1 MRVRITTSA
10 SGSKVARVNTC
21 VYTVRTSNAVRI
33 RSGAKVLKP
42 WYGCVVP
49 ETSTVADVF
58 TDFSSGAIERAG
70 SGNAIPDEYRT
81 AFVEARVGKT
91 N

>member
-1 MRVRITTSA
+1 MTFVILQ
-10 SGSKVARVNTC
+10 
-21 VYTVRTSNAVRI
+21 I

-81 AFVEARVGKT
+81 AFVMARVGKT
-91 N
+91 KTDLTHVSLTLNA